1 MSLAVFFGIALLHL
15 MAAISPGPSFLVAVR
30 TSVAEGFAS
39 GAGIAVGLGL
49 GAVIW
54 ATAAL
59 AGLALLFEYA
69 PAFLTAFKIAG
80 GAVLIWI
87 AWQTWSHAGAPI
99 PEPQLG
105 ALPRSPGSAIRLG
118 LVTQL
123 ANPKPAVFF
132 GAVFVGLIPET
143 TPAAVL
149 AALLATIFAS
159 ETLWYILVARAF
171 SLDAPRRAYGRA
183 KSGIDRLFGGL
194 IALLGAKF
202 ALT

>member
-1 MSLAVFFGIALLHL
+1 MSLAAFVGIALLHL
-15 MAAISPGPSFLVAVR
+15 MAAISPGPSFIVAVR

-39 GAGIAVGLGL
+39 GAGIAIGLGL

-69 PAFLTAFKIAG
+69 PAFLTVFKIAG

-87 AWQTWSHAGAPI
+87 AWQTWSHAGDPI
-99 PEPQLG
+99 AEPQIG
-105 ALPRSPGSAIRLG
+105 ALPRSARSAVRLG
-118 LVTQL
+118 LLTQL

-132 GAVFVGLIPET
+132 GAVFVGLIPEA
-143 TPAAVL
+143 TPVGVL
-149 AALLATIFAS
+149 AALLATLFTT
-159 ETLWYILVARAF
+159 ETLWYILVARAV
-171 SLDAPRRAYGRA
+171 SLDGPRRAYGRV